1 MNSVSKNKVM
11 HTIINMSFKDLK
23 QTIESIITEEEKM
36 QERLLKYSKNK
47 QINENQE
54 ELEWDN
60 LNAIQ
65 KLKVQLVVD
74 LTYLKF
80 QILLPQF

>member
-1 MNSVSKNKVM
+1 
-11 HTIINMSFKDLK
+11 
-23 QTIESIITEEEKM
+23 M